1 MAGDLS
7 NGGHNSTAKAVT
19 EAATVIGWKV
29 SVYDGQGN
37 AQGNS
42 DAMNQAITSQPAA
55 IILGGLDPTEQA
67 PAIKQATDAG
77 IPVIGWHAGVLTGP
91 GNGMVTNVSTD
102 PLKVSQLAAAY
113 AVADSDGNAGVA
125 IFTDGQYELAV
136 TKARALEAYVKAC
149 TGCSVLSFEDS
160 PIATADQRMPGL
172 VSNLLQQ
179 NGDKL
184 TYLLAIN
191 GNYFGGAAR
200 ALEDAGK
207 PKDGPPKSVAAGDGD
222 AAEMQ
227 RIRSSNYQA
236 ATVAEPITL
245 QGWQL
250 VDEVNRKLA
259 GEAPVGLRGR
269 AGPDHEA
276 ERPERRRLRP
286 VERVPRRLQAGLG
299 QVAALLLKGP
309 VLPTTGPFVVPAPRR
324 ALVDPGALRGVADR
338 SGDQAPVAE
347 VLEDA
352 QEHRLGLH
360 VLVEAGAARLGA
372 VGEDVVVPR
381 EDDIAEGPRG
391 HRGVGRRLQA
401 VPLDHPVPDRLL
413 VRHHLASSS
422 AAAARRRARTSAA
435 IFGHISSTGTG
446 RRWRC

>member
-1 MAGDLS
+1 MITTPRPRRRLAVTLLGATVALAMAGCSSQSVGNTASSAAPSTSTSSGGQFDSIIPKGDIVAASKDLVAKSLAASEGFTPPSTGPKAQKPGAKIAFVAGDLS
-7 NGGHNSTAKAVT
+7 NGGHNATAKAVT
-19 EAATVIGWKV
+19 EAAKVIGWTT

-42 DAMNQAITSQPAA
+42 DAMNQAITSGAAA

-77 IPVIGWHAGVLTGP
+77 IPVIGWHSGILTGP
-91 GNGMVTNVSTD
+91 GNGLVTNVSTD

-113 AVADSDGNAGVA
+113 AVADSDGKAGVA

-227 RIRSSNYQA
+227 RIRTSNYQA

-259 GEAPVGLRGR
+259 GEAPSGFL
-269 AGPDHEA
+269 A
-276 ERPERRRLRP
+276 
-286 VERVPRRLQAGLG
+286 
-299 QVAALLLKGP
+299 
-309 VLPTTGPFVVPAPRR
+309 
-324 ALVDPGALRGVADR
+324 DPGLITKKNVP
-338 SGDQAPVAE
+338 SGDVFDPASGF
-347 VLEDA
+347 
-352 QEHRLGLH
+352 R
-360 VLVEAGAARLGA
+360 
-372 VGEDVVVPR
+372 DVYKKVW
-381 EDDIAEGPRG
+381 GK
-391 HRGVGRRLQA
+391 
-401 VPLDHPVPDRLL
+401 
-413 VRHHLASSS
+413 
-422 AAAARRRARTSAA
+422 
-435 IFGHISSTGTG
+435 
-446 RRWRC
+446 

>member
-1 MAGDLS
+1 MTVTTARRPRARIVAALAGVTLSLAMAACSSESVGSAAGSSRPAAGASPSSSAGGQFAAILPTGDPVAFSKDLVQKSLSASEGFTPPSTGPKAQKPGATIAFVAGDLS
-7 NGGHNSTAKAVT
+7 NGGHNSTSKAVT

-29 SVYDGQGN
+29 SVYDGKGN

-42 DAMNQAITSQPAA
+42 DAMNQAITAKPAA

-67 PAIKQATDAG
+67 PAIKQATEAG

-113 AVADSDGNAGVA
+113 AVADSNGTAGVA

-149 TGCSVLSFEDS
+149 TGCSVLTFEDS

-184 TYLLAIN
+184 SYLLAIN

-222 AAEMQ
+222 AAELQ
-227 RIRSSNYQA
+227 RIRTSNYQA

-259 GEAPVGLRGR
+259 GEAPSGF
-269 AGPDHEA
+269 
-276 ERPERRRLRP
+276 
-286 VERVPRRLQAGLG
+286 
-299 QVAALLLKGP
+299 VAAPGLITKEN
-309 VLPTTGPFVVPAPRR
+309 VP
-324 ALVDPGALRGVADR
+324 
-338 SGDQAPVAE
+338 SGDVFDPSSGF
-347 VLEDA
+347 
-352 QEHRLGLH
+352 R
-360 VLVEAGAARLGA
+360 
-372 VGEDVVVPR
+372 DVYKQVW
-381 EDDIAEGPRG
+381 GK
-391 HRGVGRRLQA
+391 
-401 VPLDHPVPDRLL
+401 
-413 VRHHLASSS
+413 
-422 AAAARRRARTSAA
+422 
-435 IFGHISSTGTG
+435 
-446 RRWRC
+446 

>member
-1 MAGDLS
+1 MTTTLRPRVRLAAALLGATVPLALVGCSSQSVGSATGSSAPAGEASSSSSASASSDGGKFASIIPTGDIVAASKDLVAKSLAGSEGFTPPSTGPKAQKPGAKIAFVAGDLS
-7 NGGHNSTAKAVT
+7 NGGHNATAKAVT
-19 EAATVIGWKV
+19 EAATVMGWKV
-29 SVYDGQGN
+29 SVYDGKGN

-42 DAMNQAITSQPAA
+42 DAMNQAITAHPAA

-77 IPVIGWHAGVLTGP
+77 IPVVGWHAGVLTGP
-91 GNGMVTNVSTD
+91 GNGLVTNVSTD

-113 AVADSDGNAGVA
+113 AVADSDGKAGVA

-136 TKARALEAYVKAC
+136 TKARALEAYIKAC
-149 TGCSVLSFEDS
+149 TGCSVLDFQDS

-227 RIRSSNYQA
+227 RIRTSNYQA

-259 GEAPVGLRGR
+259 GKKPSGF
-269 AGPDHEA
+269 
-276 ERPERRRLRP
+276 
-286 VERVPRRLQAGLG
+286 
-299 QVAALLLKGP
+299 VAAPGLITKAN
-309 VLPTTGPFVVPAPRR
+309 VP
-324 ALVDPGALRGVADR
+324 
-338 SGDQAPVAE
+338 SGDVFDPPSGF
-347 VLEDA
+347 
-352 QEHRLGLH
+352 R
-360 VLVEAGAARLGA
+360 
-372 VGEDVVVPR
+372 
-381 EDDIAEGPRG
+381 DIYKQVWGK
-391 HRGVGRRLQA
+391 
-401 VPLDHPVPDRLL
+401 
-413 VRHHLASSS
+413 
-422 AAAARRRARTSAA
+422 
-435 IFGHISSTGTG
+435 
-446 RRWRC
+446 

>member
-1 MAGDLS
+1 MTLTTARHPRARIVAALAGVTLSLSMAACSSESVSSAAGSSAPAEAASPSSSAGGQFAAILPTGDPVAFSKDLVQKSLSASEGFTPPSTGPQAQKPGATIAFVAGDLS
-7 NGGHNSTAKAVT
+7 NGGHNSTSKAVT
-19 EAATVIGWKV
+19 EDATVIGWKV
-29 SVYDGQGN
+29 SVYDGKGN

-42 DAMNQAITSQPAA
+42 DAMNQAITAKPAA
-55 IILGGLDPTEQA
+55 IVLGGLDPTEQA

-113 AVADSDGNAGVA
+113 AVADSNGTAGVA

-149 TGCSVLSFEDS
+149 PGCSVLTFEDS

-184 TYLLAIN
+184 SYLLAIN

-227 RIRSSNYQA
+227 RIRTSNYQA

-259 GEAPVGLRGR
+259 GEDPSGF
-269 AGPDHEA
+269 
-276 ERPERRRLRP
+276 
-286 VERVPRRLQAGLG
+286 
-299 QVAALLLKGP
+299 VAAPGLITKEN
-309 VLPTTGPFVVPAPRR
+309 VP
-324 ALVDPGALRGVADR
+324 
-338 SGDQAPVAE
+338 SGDVFDPSSGF
-347 VLEDA
+347 
-352 QEHRLGLH
+352 R
-360 VLVEAGAARLGA
+360 
-372 VGEDVVVPR
+372 DVYKQVW
-381 EDDIAEGPRG
+381 GK
-391 HRGVGRRLQA
+391 
-401 VPLDHPVPDRLL
+401 
-413 VRHHLASSS
+413 
-422 AAAARRRARTSAA
+422 
-435 IFGHISSTGTG
+435 
-446 RRWRC
+446 

>member
-1 MAGDLS
+1 MTVTPRHRRRLLTALAGATLALSMAACSSASVGSASQSAAPAGSAGASGSASASGGQFASIIPSGDIVAASKDLVAKSLAGSEGFTPPSTGPKAQQPGAKIAFVAGDLS
-7 NGGHNSTAKAVT
+7 NGGHNATAKAVT

-29 SVYDGQGN
+29 AVYDGQGN

-91 GNGMVTNVSTD
+91 GNGLVTNVSTD

-113 AVADSDGNAGVA
+113 AVADSDGKAGVA

-250 VDEVNRKLA
+250 VDEVNRVLA
-259 GEAPVGLRGR
+259 KQPPSGF
-269 AGPDHEA
+269 
-276 ERPERRRLRP
+276 
-286 VERVPRRLQAGLG
+286 
-299 QVAALLLKGP
+299 VAAPGLITKQN
-309 VLPTTGPFVVPAPRR
+309 VP
-324 ALVDPGALRGVADR
+324 
-338 SGDQAPVAE
+338 SGDVFDPPSGF
-347 VLEDA
+347 
-352 QEHRLGLH
+352 R
-360 VLVEAGAARLGA
+360 
-372 VGEDVVVPR
+372 DVYKQVW
-381 EDDIAEGPRG
+381 GK
-391 HRGVGRRLQA
+391 
-401 VPLDHPVPDRLL
+401 
-413 VRHHLASSS
+413 
-422 AAAARRRARTSAA
+422 
-435 IFGHISSTGTG
+435 
-446 RRWRC
+446 

>member
-1 MAGDLS
+1 MTVTTARHPRARIVAALAGVTLSLAMAACSSESVSSAAGSSAPAEAASPSSSAGGQFAAILPTGDPVTFSKDLVQKSLSASEGFTPPSTGPKAQKPGATIAFVAGDLS
-7 NGGHNSTAKAVT
+7 NGGHNSTSKAVT

-29 SVYDGQGN
+29 SVYDGKGN

-42 DAMNQAITSQPAA
+42 DAMNQAITAKPAA

-67 PAIKQATDAG
+67 PAIKQATEAG

-113 AVADSDGNAGVA
+113 AVADSNGTAGVA

-149 TGCSVLSFEDS
+149 TGCSVLTFEDS

-184 TYLLAIN
+184 SYLLAIN

-222 AAEMQ
+222 AAELQ
-227 RIRSSNYQA
+227 RIRTSNYQA

-259 GEAPVGLRGR
+259 GEAPSGF
-269 AGPDHEA
+269 
-276 ERPERRRLRP
+276 
-286 VERVPRRLQAGLG
+286 
-299 QVAALLLKGP
+299 VAAPGLITKEN
-309 VLPTTGPFVVPAPRR
+309 VP
-324 ALVDPGALRGVADR
+324 
-338 SGDQAPVAE
+338 SGDVFDPSSGF
-347 VLEDA
+347 
-352 QEHRLGLH
+352 R
-360 VLVEAGAARLGA
+360 
-372 VGEDVVVPR
+372 DVYKQVW
-381 EDDIAEGPRG
+381 GK
-391 HRGVGRRLQA
+391 
-401 VPLDHPVPDRLL
+401 
-413 VRHHLASSS
+413 
-422 AAAARRRARTSAA
+422 
-435 IFGHISSTGTG
+435 
-446 RRWRC
+446 

>member
-1 MAGDLS
+1 MTLTTARHPRARIVAALAGVTLSLSMAACSSESVSSAAGSSAPAEAASPSSSAGGQFAAILPTGDPVAFSKDLVQKSLSASEGFTPPSTGPQAQKPGATIAFVAGDLS
-7 NGGHNSTAKAVT
+7 NGGHNSTSKAVT

-29 SVYDGQGN
+29 SVYDGKGN

-42 DAMNQAITSQPAA
+42 DAMNQAITAKPAA
-55 IILGGLDPTEQA
+55 IVLGGLDPTEQA

-113 AVADSDGNAGVA
+113 AVADSNGTAGVA

-149 TGCSVLSFEDS
+149 PGCSVLTFEDS

-184 TYLLAIN
+184 SYLLAIN

-227 RIRSSNYQA
+227 RIRTSNYQA

-259 GEAPVGLRGR
+259 GEDPSGF
-269 AGPDHEA
+269 
-276 ERPERRRLRP
+276 
-286 VERVPRRLQAGLG
+286 
-299 QVAALLLKGP
+299 VAAPGLITKEN
-309 VLPTTGPFVVPAPRR
+309 VP
-324 ALVDPGALRGVADR
+324 
-338 SGDQAPVAE
+338 SGDVFDPSSGF
-347 VLEDA
+347 
-352 QEHRLGLH
+352 R
-360 VLVEAGAARLGA
+360 
-372 VGEDVVVPR
+372 DVYKQVW
-381 EDDIAEGPRG
+381 GK
-391 HRGVGRRLQA
+391 
-401 VPLDHPVPDRLL
+401 
-413 VRHHLASSS
+413 
-422 AAAARRRARTSAA
+422 
-435 IFGHISSTGTG
+435 
-446 RRWRC
+446 

>member
-1 MAGDLS
+1 MTTALRPRVRFAAALLGATLSLAMAGCSSQSVSSAAPSADTSASSAASSGGPFDSIIPTGDVVQASKDLVAKSLAGSEGFTPPSTGPTAQQPGAKIAFVAGDLS
-7 NGGHNSTAKAVT
+7 NGGHNATSKAVT
-19 EAATVIGWKV
+19 EAAKVIGWTV
-29 SVYDGQGN
+29 AVYDGQGN

-113 AVADSDGNAGVA
+113 AVADSDGTAGVA

-227 RIRSSNYQA
+227 RIRTSNYQA

-250 VDEVNRKLA
+250 VDEVNRALA
-259 GEAPVGLRGR
+259 GEAPSGF
-269 AGPDHEA
+269 
-276 ERPERRRLRP
+276 
-286 VERVPRRLQAGLG
+286 
-299 QVAALLLKGP
+299 VAAPGLITKQN
-309 VLPTTGPFVVPAPRR
+309 VP
-324 ALVDPGALRGVADR
+324 
-338 SGDQAPVAE
+338 SGDVFDPPSGF
-347 VLEDA
+347 
-352 QEHRLGLH
+352 R
-360 VLVEAGAARLGA
+360 
-372 VGEDVVVPR
+372 DVYKQVW
-381 EDDIAEGPRG
+381 GK
-391 HRGVGRRLQA
+391 
-401 VPLDHPVPDRLL
+401 
-413 VRHHLASSS
+413 
-422 AAAARRRARTSAA
+422 
-435 IFGHISSTGTG
+435 
-446 RRWRC
+446 

>member
-1 MAGDLS
+1 MTVTTARRPRARIVAALAGVTLSLAMAACSSESVSSAAGSSAPAEAASPSSSAGGQFAAILPAGDPVAFSKDLVQKSLSASEGFTPPSTGPKSQKPGATIAFVAGDLS
-7 NGGHNSTAKAVT
+7 NGGHNSTSKAVT

-29 SVYDGQGN
+29 SVYDGKGN

-42 DAMNQAITSQPAA
+42 DAMNQAITAKPAA

-67 PAIKQATDAG
+67 PAIKQATEAG

-113 AVADSDGNAGVA
+113 AVADSNGTAGVA

-136 TKARALEAYVKAC
+136 TKARALEAYVQAC
-149 TGCSVLSFEDS
+149 TGCSVLTFEDS

-184 TYLLAIN
+184 SYLLAIN

-222 AAEMQ
+222 AAELQ
-227 RIRSSNYQA
+227 RIRTSNYQA

-259 GEAPVGLRGR
+259 GEDPSGF
-269 AGPDHEA
+269 
-276 ERPERRRLRP
+276 
-286 VERVPRRLQAGLG
+286 
-299 QVAALLLKGP
+299 VAAPGLITKEN
-309 VLPTTGPFVVPAPRR
+309 VP
-324 ALVDPGALRGVADR
+324 
-338 SGDQAPVAE
+338 SGDVFDPSSGF
-347 VLEDA
+347 
-352 QEHRLGLH
+352 R
-360 VLVEAGAARLGA
+360 
-372 VGEDVVVPR
+372 DVYKQVW
-381 EDDIAEGPRG
+381 GK
-391 HRGVGRRLQA
+391 
-401 VPLDHPVPDRLL
+401 
-413 VRHHLASSS
+413 
-422 AAAARRRARTSAA
+422 
-435 IFGHISSTGTG
+435 
-446 RRWRC
+446 